1 MINSSLARLVLFLFV
16 PSIQSFS
23 HSSTEMPSS
32 ADHGTVAL
40 PLDEPLL
47 SFGSM
52 IPSTQIAYSIQ
63 ISIFFALPITFL
75 VDLLDWT
82 YHHIF
87 AFANALVQS
96 PFPLRANVAF

>member
-1 MINSSLARLVLFLFV
+1 
-16 PSIQSFS
+16 
-23 HSSTEMPSS
+23 
-32 ADHGTVAL
+32 
-40 PLDEPLL
+40 
-47 SFGSM
+47 M

-63 ISIFFALPITFL
+63 ISFFFALPITFL